1 LGRLIQLEV
10 GNYRSLR
17 EVAVGL
23 RPLNVLAGANASGKS
38 NLLDAIRF
46 LGDAARDDLQQ
57 ALDLRGGYERVRFRG
72 PVKGGVTIGVQA
84 LVTRS
89 SNRRVPDSY
98 SLAFSQRR
106 APSGAATL
114 VREERFRFRRT
125 RERQREITISGGEV
139 SITSTAAAPQEVEAA
154 GASRGRAAARGGARQ
169 AATRQAAARGGGASP
184 DGIGRLGIRRDA
196 LGLATLPKLSDAEGG
211 EEVGK
216 LADCFAGARFLDIDV
231 EAARRPSPPAGAPL
245 RADAANLAAFLHR
258 LARDDESFASFERDA
273 QAIVPGLIAIEFEGP
288 GDQPGELAGGEPWDA
303 DGRAGGEGLDGG
315 HGEDQGEGPGGG
327 YGGGYAGVTVHLRE
341 MGLAGQSAL
350 ADASHGTV
358 RALALLAALHDPK
371 PPALTCIE
379 AFDHGLHPDAI
390 AVLIER
396 ARTASE
402 RTQLLLTTHSTSLID
417 MLKPEELLLCERGED
432 GATRFPAPAPDR
444 PDRTSPRGH
453 RTGEGSQT
461 SGDPSAPKA
470 RAAKAGAPEAG
481 APEAGA
487 PKAAAPKRG
496 ASASKAT
503 APKPA
508 ASKPAAPASK
518 PTAPAPEPAASEPG
532 ASEPGTPKAARRRSA
547 GRGASESRPADPGA
561 AEPQSGEPQSGEPQ
575 SGEPQS
581 GEPQAAEPRSAKRGP
596 SGRRS
601 PGRRA
606 ASSQSGGSTTDG

>member
-23 RPLNVLAGANASGKS
+23 RPLNVLAGGNASGKS
-38 NLLDAIRF
+38 NLLDALRF

-72 PVKGGVTIGVQA
+72 PAKGGVTIGVQA

-89 SNRRVPDSY
+89 SNRRAPDSY

-106 APSGAATL
+106 ASSGAATL

-125 RERQREITISGGEV
+125 REQQREITISGGEV
-139 SITSTAAAPQEVEAA
+139 SITSAAAAMQEVEGA
-154 GASRGRAAARGGARQ
+154 GASRGRAAARGGGTKQAGKRQ
-169 AATRQAAARGGGASP
+169 AASGGGGASP

-216 LADCFAGARFLDIDV
+216 LAGCFAGARFLDVDV

-245 RADAANLAAFLHR
+245 RADAANLAAFLYR
-258 LARDDESFASFERDA
+258 LARDDERFASFERDA
-273 QAIVPGLIAIEFEGP
+273 QAIVPGLIAIELEGP
-288 GDQPGELAGGEPWDA
+288 GDQPGEWPGEEPGDT
-303 DGRAGGEGLDGG
+303 DGRAGGDGHDGG
-315 HGEDQGEGPGGG
+315 HGEGQGEGPGGG
-327 YGGGYAGVTVHLRE
+327 YAGVTVYLRE

-396 ARTASE
+396 AREASE
-402 RTQLLLTTHSTSLID
+402 RTQLFLTTHSTSLID
-417 MLKPEELLLCERGED
+417 MLKPDELLLCERGED
-432 GATRFPAPAPDR
+432 GATRFPAPARDR
-444 PDRTSPRGH
+444 PDRPSPRAKTADEVG
-453 RTGEGSQT
+453 RT
-461 SGDPSAPKA
+461 SGDPATPKE
-470 RAAKAGAPEAG
+470 RAAKAGAP
-481 APEAGA
+481 
-487 PKAAAPKRG
+487 KAAARKRG

-508 ASKPAAPASK
+508 ASEPA
-518 PTAPAPEPAASEPG
+518 APAPEPAESE
-532 ASEPGTPKAARRRSA
+532 TPAPKGARRRSA
-547 GRGASESRPADPGA
+547 GQRA
-561 AEPQSGEPQSGEPQ
+561 
-575 SGEPQS
+575 
-581 GEPQAAEPRSAKRGP
+581 
-596 SGRRS
+596 SGRRT
-601 PGRRA
+601 
-606 ASSQSGGSTTDG
+606 ASSGSGGSTTDG